1 MSTATIL
8 FACVHN
14 AGRSPMAA
22 AFFNSMADPGKA
34 VAVSAGTEPLAALY
48 PAAVTVMQEL
58 GMDISGWEPKRLT
71 EEMAA
76 GAQMLI
82 TMGCG
87 DDCPAAP
94 GVPREDWP
102 IEDPGDLPM
111 DRVRRIQELL
121 LTRVMRLIDAQ
132 GWR

>member
-1 MSTATIL
+1 MTTATIL

-22 AFFNSMADPGKA
+22 AFFNSMADPLKA
-34 VAVSAGTEPLAALY
+34 VAVSAGTEPLEGVY
-48 PAAVTVMQEL
+48 PAAVSVMREL
-58 GMDISGWEPKRLT
+58 GMDISGCVPKRVT

-82 TMGCG
+82 TMGCSAQ
-87 DDCPAAP
+87 CPAAP

>member
-1 MSTATIL
+1 
-8 FACVHN
+8 
-14 AGRSPMAA
+14 
-22 AFFNSMADPGKA
+22 
-34 VAVSAGTEPLAALY
+34 
-48 PAAVTVMQEL
+48 
-58 GMDISGWEPKRLT
+58 
-71 EEMAA
+71 MAA

-87 DDCPAAP
+87 DDCPEAP